1 MKRRE
6 FLKNSA
12 KAAGILGVLSFSADT
27 LFAQNGEKMQ
37 TMTLNNGVK
46 MPALGL
52 GTYNLRG
59 NECERAIKDALE
71 CGYRLFDTAQMYG
84 NQKEIGNAI
93 KQMPRKELF
102 LETKISQNA
111 SFSEAKEVI
120 NKALD
125 ELQTDYIDL
134 LLIHSNYSNSKE
146 IYKAM
151 EEAYKQGLIKA
162 LGISNFNARAYSE
175 FIKEVEIMPTINQCQ
190 THLFYQQ
197 KPLREVMKETILQSW
212 SPFIGGRKEV
222 FENALVRSLGK
233 KYAKTPAQIILRF
246 LNQENIAL
254 IPKTS
259 YKERMI
265 ENLNIFDFTI
275 DLQDMESLR
284 KLDTN
289 KSSFSWVD

>member
-59 NECERAIKDALE
+59 SECERAIKDALE

-120 NKALD
+120 NRALD

-222 FENALVRSLGK
+222 FENALVRSLGE

-259 YKERMI
+259 HKERMI

-275 DLQDMESLR
+275 DSQDMQSLR